1 MMENEEERMM
11 KRVEM
16 TMKAFPELQ
25 KDYLHLRKPL
35 SHKRKKKNHKNPYP
49 TVKLQTKNIL
59 KLIKEVRLPEIRL
72 TADFAEATVH
82 NTR

>member
-1 MMENEEERMM
+1 MLSGETLFKKFQHRSNRRSRKMMENEEERMM

-35 SHKRKKKNHKNPYP
+35 SHKHKKNHKNPYP
-49 TVKLQTKNIL
+49 TVKL
-59 KLIKEVRLPEIRL
+59 
-72 TADFAEATVH
+72 
-82 NTR
+82 

>member
-35 SHKRKKKNHKNPYP
+35 SHKHKKNHKNPYP

-82 NTR
+82 NRR